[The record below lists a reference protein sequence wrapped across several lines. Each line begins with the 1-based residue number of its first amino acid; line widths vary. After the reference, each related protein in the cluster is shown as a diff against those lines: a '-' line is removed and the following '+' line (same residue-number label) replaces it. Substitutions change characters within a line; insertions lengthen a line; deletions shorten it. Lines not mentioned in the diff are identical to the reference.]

1 VRTCGKTTGP
11 AAGTADDEGEENMT
25 NGDEVQHAL
34 VSFLRTAIDH
44 ATRG

>member
-1 VRTCGKTTGP
+1 VRTRGKITGP

-25 NGDEVQHAL
+25 NSDEVQHAL
-34 VSFLRTAIDH
+34 VSFLRTTIDH